1 MTRTLD
7 GLESALAVLFVLV
20 LSSPPYSDVSDWLT
34 LRGGIPQ
41 RSWLG
46 PLIFFILI
54 DDLQLPILPHKYVD
68 DTTFSEI
75 LANDEVGRIAA
86 STRRTCDLVSK

>member
-1 MTRTLD
+1 MINW
-7 GLESALAVLFVLV
+7 
-20 LSSPPYSDVSDWLT
+20 LSTFLSNRQQRVKIADVSDWLT

-54 DDLQLPILPHKYVD
+54 DDLQLPILTHKYVD